1 MKVPIKIG
9 DTTEAKL
16 PVVSIAAVTIPTLE
30 ASTFG
35 SSIGIVIILTINIDR
50 KIPIPATHISRII
63 SFIANTDPKAKR
75 GKISPENIN
84 NILRLLNLDK
94 IMGS

>member
-1 MKVPIKIG
+1 MKNI
-9 DTTEAKL
+9 
-16 PVVSIAAVTIPTLE
+16 VV
-30 ASTFG
+30 
-35 SSIGIVIILTINIDR
+35 DR

-94 IMGS
+94 IMPLIGLNIAFTNGITETIDPASPKVIFLTSL